1 MSIFQLV
8 KGMQWYTEVFC
19 NRSISDISIVF
30 FQQMARHWQH
40 FAPPSAAK
48 AGNFGNT
55 RFAAD

>member
-1 MSIFQLV
+1 
-8 KGMQWYTEVFC
+8 MQWYTEVFC

-48 AGNFGNT
+48 AGYFGNT